1 VTDNQTER
9 VEELGFDRLLQRL
22 RAVVSLLETGNL
34 SLEDSL
40 RVYEEGVG
48 LARRGHEL
56 LDGAEKRVELLVR
69 EGREGVTAVP
79 LEPPPERGAEPGHE
93 AGPEAGPGPGNDG
106 ED

>member
-69 EGREGVTAVP
+69 EGREGLAAVP
-79 LEPPPERGAEPGHE
+79 LEPPSERVAEGSE
-93 AGPEAGPGPGNDG
+93 QGNGG